1 LLGGNAVVIQNDIS
15 KENDC
20 QSLINSTIA
29 KFGRLDVLINNAATT
44 KFAFDHSNLDALN
57 TEDFLKIYT
66 TNVIGPY
73 NLIKYSRQ
81 YLLQSPSPS
90 IVNVAS
96 IAGITGIGSSIAY
109 AASKGALITMTL
121 SMARSLGPI
130 RVNAVCPGF
139 IQGEWLKNGLGN
151 DKYEKIKSTLES
163 TNPLQRTCTPEDI
176 ANAIYFFAEGQQVIT
191 GETMIIDGGTH
202 LSNSRVSTLNSR
214 NSK

>member
-1 LLGGNAVVIQNDIS
+1 MIQNDIS